1 MKGASMDRDAGH
13 PPSLPHQVSEPWAD
27 AAFAFLY
34 KQGCTECVQGRKQ
47 FVFWESPVYKCN
59 EA

>member
-1 MKGASMDRDAGH
+1 MDRDAGH

-47 FVFWESPVYKCN
+47 FVF
-59 EA
+59 